1 MTQDIIA
8 IAREAGIKSGDIY
21 KLTVG
26 HMSIETLERFEAL
39 VRADEREACALVC
52 INIANKPSNVIL
64 GVAINCA
71 TAIRARGQA

>member
-21 KLTVG
+21 KRTVG

-39 VRADEREACALVC
+39 VRADERKWVLDYMHIHGISNESL
-52 INIANKPSNVIL
+52 NK
-64 GVAINCA
+64 
-71 TAIRARGQA
+71 AIRARGQAS

>member
-1 MTQDIIA
+1 MNERDEEL
-8 IAREAGIKSGDIY
+8 ARSIDPEAWRKIHKDDEDWCQQFADLI
-21 KLTVG
+21 
-26 HMSIETLERFEAL
+26 
-39 VRADEREACALVC
+39 RADEREACALVC